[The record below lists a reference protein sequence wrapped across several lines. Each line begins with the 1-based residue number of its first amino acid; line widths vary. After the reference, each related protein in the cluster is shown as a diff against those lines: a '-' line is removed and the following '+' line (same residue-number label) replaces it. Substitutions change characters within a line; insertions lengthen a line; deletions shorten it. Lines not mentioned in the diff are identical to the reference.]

1 MKDFLKKKASVL
13 IAVVLFVSLVA
24 GLTAHSLSGGR
35 GLFSS
40 AVNSVMNPI
49 GGGVAVLADYFEGIY
64 AYMFKYDQLKTENE
78 SLKSKIADLEQQ
90 LRDNSS
96 AEEENKRLREL
107 LQLKQKHSDFDLETT
122 TITSW
127 GASNWT
133 STFTINK
140 GKSSGIDLGDCIIT
154 ENAYLVGQV
163 IELDD
168 YTAKARTIIDPSLN
182 IGALLDRTGI
192 PAIASGDFEAMRN
205 GNLKLTYIPEG
216 AATANGDVI
225 TTSGKGQTIPKGL
238 VIGKVVDAGI
248 DASGLSRYA
257 IIKPSATLNGLSQ
270 VFVIKGFSVE
280 D

>member
-1 MKDFLKKKASVL
+1 M
-13 IAVVLFVSLVA
+13 
-24 GLTAHSLSGGR
+24 
-35 GLFSS
+35 
-40 AVNSVMNPI
+40 
-49 GGGVAVLADYFEGIY
+49 
-64 AYMFKYDQLKTENE
+64 
-78 SLKSKIADLEQQ
+78 
-90 LRDNSS
+90 
-96 AEEENKRLREL
+96 
-107 LQLKQKHSDFDLETT
+107 QLKQKHSDFDLETT
-122 TITSW
+122 TIISW

-140 GKSSGIDLGDCIIT
+140 GKSSGIDIGDCIIT

-163 IELDD
+163 IELSD

-192 PAIASGDFEAMRN
+192 PAIASGDFEAMKN

-216 AATANGDVI
+216 AATANGDII

-238 VIGKVVDAGI
+238 VIGKVI
-248 DASGLSRYA
+248 DAAIDSSGLSRFA

-270 VFVIKGFSVE
+270 VFVIKSFNVE